1 MKLTSMQKMLA
12 VIALMAVIVI
22 AGALLLIVPKI
33 GEMGALDAELQ
44 SANDQ
49 ISQTKTRL
57 AQLEQAK
64 ATASLTQAELLALGN
79 QFPEK
84 PELPALVIELQ
95 DVSNASGIRFERVS
109 PAVPALSAGGEYSEI
124 AIAARVTGSWPD
136 VLDYLRRLNRMT
148 RAIRVTDVAL
158 TPLASVSPTSTEPL
172 DIGAD
177 ISMRAYVM
185 NAASKKPAPAAS
197 APAAAG
203 AEQ

>member
-12 VIALMAVIVI
+12 VIALMAVLVI
-22 AGALLLIVPKI
+22 AGVALLIVPKF

-49 ISQTKTRL
+49 IAQTKARL

-95 DVSNASGIRFERVS
+95 DVSNASGIRFERIG
-109 PAVPALSAGGEYSEI
+109 PGVPAPVASGQYSEI
-124 AIAARVTGSWPD
+124 PITARVTGSWPD

-148 RAIRVTDVAL
+148 RAIRVTDVSL
-158 TPLASVSPTSTEPL
+158 TPLASVSATSTEAP
-172 DIGAD
+172 DVGAD

-185 NAASKKPAPAAS
+185 NAASQQ
-197 APAAAG
+197 PAAAPAVG
-203 AEQ
+203 Q

>member
-12 VIALMAVIVI
+12 VIALIAVVVI
-22 AGALLLIVPKI
+22 AGVLLLILPKFA
-33 GEMGALDAELQ
+33 EMGALDAELQ
-44 SANDQ
+44 AANDQ
-49 ISQTKTRL
+49 IAQTQAHL

-64 ATASLTQAELLALGN
+64 ATASLTQAELLALGS

-95 DVSNASGIRFERVS
+95 DVSNASGIRFDRIG
-109 PAVPALSAGGEYSEI
+109 PGVPTLAASGQYSEI
-124 AIAARVTGSWPD
+124 AITARVTGSWPD

-148 RAIRVTDVAL
+148 RAIRVTDVAIA
-158 TPLASVSPTSTEPL
+158 PLASASPTSTEAP

-185 NAASKKPAPAAS
+185 NATSQKPAAGTT
-197 APAAAG
+197 APAVG
-203 AEQ
+203 Q

>member
-12 VIALMAVIVI
+12 VIALIAVVVI
-22 AGALLLIVPKI
+22 AGVLLLILPKFA
-33 GEMGALDAELQ
+33 EMGALDAELQ

-49 ISQTKTRL
+49 IVQTKGRL

-64 ATASLTQAELLALGN
+64 ATASLTQAELLALGS

-95 DVSNASGIRFERVS
+95 DVSNASGIRFDRIG
-109 PAVPALSAGGEYSEI
+109 PGVPTLAASGQYSEI
-124 AIAARVTGSWPD
+124 AITARVTGSWPD

-148 RAIRVTDVAL
+148 RAIRVTDVAIA
-158 TPLASVSPTSTEPL
+158 PLASASPTSTEAP
-172 DIGAD
+172 DVGAD

-185 NAASKKPAPAAS
+185 NATSQQPAAGTTAPAV
-197 APAAAG
+197 G
-203 AEQ
+203 Q